1 MLVPRRAASW
11 SPVFLSIVF
20 FCISLFA
27 AKEFVRPTAE
37 RAASYPSHDSHP
49 TEKVTA
55 AVDVY
60 NAPPKS
66 DIFATNYMHE
76 GILPVFLV
84 ITNDGDQPVSVNHM
98 LSEWVTTRKSKLEA
112 LEVDDVMR
120 RVGHV
125 SGSSNPHP
133 VGPINLPGQGPKN
146 KKAQQEYDEIT
157 RAMFTAAAVEPH
169 STQSGFL
176 FFDVQNV
183 RDYLAGAHVYLTGI
197 RDNGGNELMYFDIA
211 VVPSNAVGQ

>member
-1 MLVPRRAASW
+1 MSPRLRVALPASLVTMVLCCAALW
-11 SPVFLSIVF
+11 
-20 FCISLFA
+20 A
-27 AKEFVRPTAE
+27 AKEFVRPVAE
-37 RAASYPSHDSHP
+37 NASSYPSHDAHP

-60 NAPPKS
+60 NLAPKT
-66 DIFATNYMHE
+66 DIFSTNYMQE

-98 LSEWVTTRKSKLEA
+98 GTQWVTTRKSKLEA
-112 LEVDDVMR
+112 LEMDDIMR

-125 SGSSNPHP
+125 SGSSSPHQ
-133 VGPINLPGQGPKN
+133 VGPINLPGHGPKN
-146 KKAQQEYDEIT
+146 KKAQQENDEIT

-197 RDNGGNELMYFDIA
+197 RDSGGNELMYFDIT
-211 VVPSNAVGQ
+211 VIPSNAAGQ